1 MIQTLLQEF
10 ALQDTSVDDPA
21 QRLVVSAHVESS
33 TGEKSKEQI
42 RSLFHSP
49 IGVYVSHVRRERDC
63 LRLEFDI
70 AAGDL
75 DFTLRALHAVLP
87 EAAID
92 AVRRRIF
99 QHQKH

>member
-1 MIQTLLQEF
+1 MIQTLLREF
-10 ALQDTSVDDPA
+10 ALQDTSVQDDS
-21 QRLVVSAHVESS
+21 QRLVVSAAVEGS
-33 TGEKSKEQI
+33 TGETSKEQI

-49 IGVYVSHVRRERDC
+49 VGVYVSHVRRERDC

-70 AAGDL
+70 AASDL
-75 DFTLRALHAVLP
+75 DFTLRTLHAVLP

-92 AVRRRIF
+92 AVRRRVF